1 MQGFFFIYTLTF
13 TLQLTSLDS
22 EGRAVLTEHTVQLSQ
37 DEDGSS
43 SHRQLVV
50 VNVYCPMVDVDR
62 GIDLDR
68 LDYKLK
74 FYAALQERCT
84 ALEKAGK

>member
-1 MQGFFFIYTLTF
+1 M
-13 TLQLTSLDS
+13 
-22 EGRAVLTEHTVQLSQ
+22 LTEHTIQVSQ
-37 DEDGSS
+37 DPGDGRN
-43 SHRQLVV
+43 SHRQLVI
-50 VNVYCPMVDVDR
+50 VNVYCPMVDIDR
-62 GIDLDR
+62 GIDMDR

>member
-1 MQGFFFIYTLTF
+1 M
-13 TLQLTSLDS
+13 
-22 EGRAVLTEHTVQLSQ
+22 LTEHTVQLIG
-37 DEDGSS
+37 EDDDSRS

-62 GIDLDR
+62 GIDPDR

>member
-1 MQGFFFIYTLTF
+1 M
-13 TLQLTSLDS
+13 
-22 EGRAVLTEHTVQLSQ
+22 LTEHTIQLIS
-37 DEDGSS
+37 EDGEDDDSRS

-62 GIDLDR
+62 GIDPDR

>member
-1 MQGFFFIYTLTF
+1 M
-13 TLQLTSLDS
+13 
-22 EGRAVLTEHTVQLSQ
+22 LTEHTIRVGQ
-37 DEDGSS
+37 DEDRRSGQQQQQQ
-43 SHRQLVV
+43 QLVV

>member
-1 MQGFFFIYTLTF
+1 M
-13 TLQLTSLDS
+13 
-22 EGRAVLTEHTVQLSQ
+22 LTEHTVQLRREEASESSGSQ
-37 DEDGSS
+37 
-43 SHRQLVV
+43 RQRLVV

-62 GIDLDR
+62 GIDPGR

>member
-1 MQGFFFIYTLTF
+1 M
-13 TLQLTSLDS
+13 
-22 EGRAVLTEHTVQLSQ
+22 LTEHTVQVGQ
-37 DEDGSS
+37 DESGSGS
-43 SHRQLVV
+43 CHSQLVV

-62 GIDLDR
+62 GMDLDR

>member
-1 MQGFFFIYTLTF
+1 M
-13 TLQLTSLDS
+13 
-22 EGRAVLTEHTVQLSQ
+22 LTEHTIQLTSE
-37 DEDGSS
+37 DEGDDDSRS

-62 GIDLDR
+62 GIDPDR